1 MRSPLRSAHL
11 MQEGDPAQLI
21 SVRRRPDCPPGDRAF
36 PGGAEWL
43 QLRSSGAGTE
53 RALFSDRGWPRS
65 EEEPTTE
72 RDEPFGFVTVNPGSP
87 EETEYP
93 LFDRLFVGRECAG
106 VDDSRRIIL
115 TDDLAISRNHLEIR
129 VDSNSQ
135 SAVVVDTSSN
145 GSRINGVRIE
155 RSVAVPLNDGDR
167 IQVGGRHLAFRSAV
181 VVVRGSEHKVAGATV
196 SIGAPMMMAIVVGD
210 LINFST
216 VSEQADHAMLARDVD
231 VLYRE
236 LRKLLS
242 AHRGTLVDYVGD
254 AFFASWEL
262 DVDPTAVDN
271 ALSFVLAAQDLVKE
285 CTAGLELRYADGSQ
299 LRMGWAVTLGTAVMR
314 LMPGAVTMALG
325 DVVNVGFRIASL
337 AGREHRSS
345 ILATEAVQ
353 ASAMGPIAFG
363 EPETVLVKGR
373 VGEVT
378 IYSVSRS

>member
-1 MRSPLRSAHL
+1 VRS
-11 MQEGDPAQLI
+11 
-21 SVRRRPDCPPGDRAF
+21 
-36 PGGAEWL
+36 
-43 QLRSSGAGTE
+43 
-53 RALFSDRGWPRS
+53 SDRGGRI
-65 EEEPTTE
+65 EARRKPTTD
-72 RDEPFGFVTVNPGSP
+72 REPFGFVTVDPGSP
-87 EETEYP
+87 EEVEYP
-93 LFDRLFVGRECAG
+93 LIDRLFVGRECAG
-106 VDDSRRIIL
+106 VDDARRIIL

-129 VDSNSQ
+129 VDSESQ
-135 SAVVVDTSSN
+135 QAVVVDTSSN
-145 GSRINGVRIE
+145 GSRINGVRME
-155 RSVAVPLNDGDR
+155 RSVAVPLSDGDR
-167 IQVGGRHLAFRSAV
+167 IQVGGRHLAFRGSV

-196 SIGAPMMMAIVVGD
+196 SIGAPMMLAIVVGD

-216 VSEQADHAMLARDVD
+216 VSEQADHTVLARDVD

-254 AFFASWEL
+254 AFFASWEFDL
-262 DVDPTAVDN
+262 DPAAVDN
-271 ALSFVLAAQDLVKE
+271 ALTFVLAAQDLVRE

-325 DVVNVGFRIASL
+325 DVVNVGFRIASI

-345 ILATEAVQ
+345 ILATDAVRS
-353 ASAMGPIAFG
+353 SANGPFSFR

-378 IYSVSRS
+378 IYAVERS